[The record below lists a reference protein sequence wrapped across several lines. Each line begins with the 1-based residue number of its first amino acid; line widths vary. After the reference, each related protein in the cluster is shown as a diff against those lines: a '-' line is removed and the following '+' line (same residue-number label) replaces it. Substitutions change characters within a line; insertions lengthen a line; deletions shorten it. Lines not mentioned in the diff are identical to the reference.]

1 MKIFIEKIFKGR
13 FIMSTSNYSDSCLA
27 FFYCKRDMHI
37 YVIYNQLNVNQ
48 KDCILIG
55 QTLAGSKKKKKRKE
69 KRITLN
75 INADEPFSLTS
86 SSDVTSSIM
95 SLILFSSG
103 KSEKKG

>member
-55 QTLAGSKKKKKRKE
+55 QTLAGSKKRKE

-86 SSDVTSSIM
+86 SSDVTSSIT
-95 SLILFSSG
+95 SLILFSSCR
-103 KSEKKG
+103 SEKKG